1 MSEFQWKEKIL
12 NTNNPKTQR
21 EFFFQKYYDAFK
33 AIGQGKKKILEV
45 GCGRGTIGLYFAQDG
60 KDVTLTDIE
69 SKAVSLARENSMKL
83 NVETNV
89 RKADVLNLPF
99 SKNSFDL
106 VCSVGLI
113 EHLDGGN
120 YQRCLEE
127 CFRILTEGGILSFIN
142 VPAKFSIQTFFQKH
156 DHYHR
161 ERLTPE
167 DYLKACQKAGF
178 SKVGYFY
185 INPFP
190 LLETEHEYFWTQVYK
205 AVYWIRSWF
214 MKYPMKSNKVIS
226 QAHFLFAIK

>member
-1 MSEFQWKEKIL
+1 MSEYQWKEKIL
-12 NTNNPKTQR
+12 NTTNPITQR
-21 EFFFQKYYDAFK
+21 QWIFQKYMDAFR
-33 AIGQGKKKILEV
+33 AFGRDQKKILEV
-45 GCGRGTIGLYFAQDG
+45 GCGRGTVGLYFAQDG
-60 KDVTLTDIE
+60 KEVTFIDIE
-69 SKAVSLARENSMKL
+69 QQAVDLVQQNLLKL
-83 NVETNV
+83 NVPGRV
-89 RKADVLNLPF
+89 RKADVLNLPYG
-99 SKNSFDL
+99 KNSFGM

-113 EHLDGGN
+113 EHLKEGG
-120 YQRCLEE
+120 YEKCLEE
-127 CFRILTEGGILSFIN
+127 CYRVLSKGGVLAFIN

-190 LLETEHEYFWTQVYK
+190 LLETKHEYFWTQVYK

-214 MKYPMKSNKVIS
+214 MKYPMKSNKWIS